1 MPIIDTMLITGMLLQ
16 ITDKVI
22 DNYWHV
28 MTINDKLII
37 IDVIADKL

>member
-1 MPIIDTMLITGMLLQ
+1 MLLQ
-16 ITDKVI
+16 ITYKIIITEVI

-28 MTINDKLII
+28 MTINYKLII